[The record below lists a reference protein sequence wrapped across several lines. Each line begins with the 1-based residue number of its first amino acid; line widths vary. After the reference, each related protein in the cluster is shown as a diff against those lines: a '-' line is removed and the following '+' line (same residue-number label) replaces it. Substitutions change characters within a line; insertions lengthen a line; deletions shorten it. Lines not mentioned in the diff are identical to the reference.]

1 MVGLAMRLESGRGA
15 PGRSAAAIPTGLE
28 DPSEAYLQEMAFIA
42 VLASAMTVSMG
53 SVV

>member
-1 MVGLAMRLESGRGA
+1 MVGQATWLESGRGA
-15 PGRSAAAIPTGLE
+15 PGRSAAAIPAGSE
-28 DPSEAYLQEMAFIA
+28 DPSEAYLQEIAFIA

>member
-1 MVGLAMRLESGRGA
+1 MVGRGDMAGIGRGA
-15 PGRSAAAIPTGLE
+15 PGRSAAAIPAGLE

>member
-1 MVGLAMRLESGRGA
+1 MVGLGTRPE
-15 PGRSAAAIPTGLE
+15 SAAALRDEAPRPIPAGSV
-28 DPSEAYLQEMAFIA
+28 DRSEAYLQEMAFIA